1 MPKKLFCF
9 VQTFMLSAVFFLSFF
24 LSACGQKGALF
35 LPSTDKKSPPIAE
48 KNVKNVK
55 NAKVDDDKT
64 TTVPAS
70 AD

>member
-9 VQTFMLSAVFFLSFF
+9 VQTFMLSAVFLLSFF

-48 KNVKNVK
+48 KNVKN
-55 NAKVDDDKT
+55 AKVDDDKT